1 MSSNTSV
8 QATYNYL
15 VPADGTTHAV
25 FQNCSLSP
33 GASAS
38 EDWQAFSTNNFRFRP
53 QGAYIDNTNGM
64 ATATLSIQ
72 GVPFTASM
80 AAGYAGWVSFPSVA
94 NLVTVISGTGTVNV
108 TYVDYPVLNS
118 PAVDI
123 NGNTQGGLVTVEN
136 PVTNPVNGQI
146 IIGSAAVSPTNPLPA
161 EILPQSATHVAGP
174 ATAAGATTIGTPPAN
189 SNLRRLILSVAGNST
204 QATAGGDLLTIALD
218 GVTILTESVYIGAT
232 SLSSLGTLYQ
242 RDIDFSSIAF
252 NAGAAGTL
260 TATWANALTAGALYV
275 NAYFD

>member
-1 MSSNTSV
+1 MSSNTSS

-25 FQNCSLSP
+25 FQRCVFAVA
-33 GASAS
+33 GSAA

-53 QGAYIDNTNGM
+53 QGAYIDNTNG
-64 ATATLSIQ
+64 TAPASLSIQ
-72 GVPFTASM
+72 GVPFVASM
-80 AAGYAGWVSFPSVA
+80 AAGYAGWVSFPSTA
-94 NLVTVISGTGTVNV
+94 NLVTIISGTGTVNV

-136 PVTNPVNGQI
+136 PVSNPVNGQI
-146 IIGSAAVSPTNPLPA
+146 IIAGAGLSATNPLPA
-161 EILPQSATHVAGP
+161 NILATSATFVTGL
-174 ATAAGATTIGTPPAN
+174 ATTAGATIIGTPPAN
-189 SNLRRLILSVAGNST
+189 SNLRRLILSMAENST
-204 QATAGGDLLTIALD
+204 QAAAGGDLLTIALN
-218 GVTILTESVYIGAT
+218 GVTILKEAIYIGST
-232 SLSSLGTLYQ
+232 LSSSTLYQ

-252 NAGAAGTL
+252 NTGATGTL
-260 TATWANALTAGALYV
+260 TATLANALTAGALYV